1 MLAMLTISNSHH
13 IHGLF
18 EALPSSHQSTGR
30 CKEVQP
36 QSLAVSC
43 SLMLA
48 GLAGLAACVFDHG
61 IIWPSES
68 LRDRFL
74 LAMPLVS

>member
-48 GLAGLAACVFDHG
+48 GLAACVFHHG